1 MSGTIVVING
11 TSSSGKTSIVRALQE
26 RLEPPYLDMG
36 VDRFI
41 FMLPKRYLNRPL
53 WDDVLGKADHAG
65 GTGFALFSGM
75 HHAIAAAARSG
86 LNVLADHVLVEKQWA
101 EECAKLFADLEAYLI
116 GIQCPLEVLEER
128 ERSRKDRTL
137 GQARV
142 QYPVI
147 HKYARYDLEVDTSV
161 LTVEQCAERIIER
174 MQRPPEAFRALKREL
189 SDPIPASPKPAQV
202 RRRQE

>member
-1 MSGTIVVING
+1 MSGTIIVING

-26 RLEPPYLDMG
+26 RLDPPYLDMG

-53 WDDVLGKADHAG
+53 WDDVLGNADHAG
-65 GTGFALFSGM
+65 ETGRVLFSGM
-75 HHAIAAAARSG
+75 HHAIAAAARAG
-86 LNVLADHVLVEKQWA
+86 LNVLVDHVLVEKEWVD
-101 EECAKLFADLEAYLI
+101 ECTRLFADLPAYLI
-116 GIQCPLEVLEER
+116 GIQCPLDVLEER

-147 HKYARYDLEVDTSV
+147 HKYVSYDLEVDTSV
-161 LTVEQCAERIIER
+161 LTVEQCAERIMER
-174 MQRPPEAFRALKREL
+174 MKRPPEAFGRLRGKG
-189 SDPIPASPKPAQV
+189 
-202 RRRQE
+202 

>member
-1 MSGTIVVING
+1 M
-11 TSSSGKTSIVRALQE
+11 RALQE

-53 WDDVLGKADHAG
+53 WDDVLGKADRAG
-65 GTGFALFSGM
+65 ETGRMLCSGM
-75 HHAIAAAARSG
+75 HHAIAAAARAG
-86 LNVLADHVLVEKQWA
+86 LNVVVDHVLVEKAWV
-101 EECAKLFADLEAYLI
+101 EECARLFADLPAYLI

-142 QYPVI
+142 QYSVI
-147 HKYARYDLEVDTSV
+147 HKYASYDLEVDTSV
-161 LTVEQCAERIIER
+161 MTAEQCAEGIIER
-174 MQRPPEAFRALKREL
+174 LQRPPEAFRRIRE
-189 SDPIPASPKPAQV
+189 
-202 RRRQE
+202 EC

>member
-1 MSGTIVVING
+1 MSRTIIVING

-53 WDDVLGKADHAG
+53 WDDVLGKADRAG
-65 GTGFALFSGM
+65 ETGLALFSGM
-75 HHAIAAAARSG
+75 HHAIAAAARAG
-86 LNVLADHVLVEKQWA
+86 LNIVADHVLVEKQWVD
-101 EECAKLFADLEAYLI
+101 ECAELFADLNAYLI
-116 GIQCPLEVLEER
+116 GIRCPLEVLEER

-147 HKYARYDLEVDTSV
+147 HKYVQYDLEVDTSL
-161 LTVEQCAERIIER
+161 LTSEECAERIIER
-174 MQRPPEAFRALKREL
+174 MERAPEAFKCLRG
-189 SDPIPASPKPAQV
+189 SGN
-202 RRRQE
+202 